1 VIAFGDDVIA
11 PPHLCAEVADAIP
24 KADLVEIPGCG
35 HLGHLEQPDL
45 VNAAIVEFFDK
56 F

>member
-1 VIAFGDDVIA
+1 
-11 PPHLCAEVADAIP
+11 VADAIP
-24 KADLVEIPGCG
+24 NGDLVEIPGCG
-35 HLGHLEQPDL
+35 HLGHLERPDL